1 MVNIRR
7 SIKYPEETDSYR
19 IGQRPRVKV
28 SVADY
33 GVGNLHS
40 IRKALELAGARP
52 VIESNMRSLLDAEVI
67 VFPGVGAF
75 DSAMD
80 RLLPFKD
87 VLADRLMAGTPC
99 LGICIGA
106 QILFEGSEEG
116 KRPGLGFFKG
126 RVVRV
131 QAERVPHMGWNKVV
145 SSDPAFAGTDSPYY
159 YFAHSYHGSPAEDVT
174 VATTDYYGEFPS
186 AFRKKN
192 VLGVQFHPE
201 KSNASGAVFLRNFV
215 KFIEAKL

>member
-1 MVNIRR
+1 MVSIRR
-7 SIKYPEETDSYR
+7 SVKYPEENDSYR
-19 IGQRPRVKV
+19 EGQRPRVRV
-28 SVADY
+28 AVADY

-52 VIESNMRSLLDAEVI
+52 VIEPNMRNLLEAEAV

-75 DSAMD
+75 DSAME
-80 RLLPFKD
+80 RLLPYREIIN
-87 VLADRLMAGTPC
+87 DRLEAGTPC

-116 KRPGLGFFKG
+116 KGPGLGFIKG
-126 RVVRV
+126 RVVRLK
-131 QAERVPHMGWNKVV
+131 AERVPHMGWNRVD
-145 SSDPAFAGTDSPYY
+145 SQDTAFAGVPSPYF
-159 YFAHSYHGSPAEDVT
+159 YFAHSFHGSPAEDV
-174 VATTDYYGEFPS
+174 VISTTDYYGVFPS

-201 KSNASGAVFLRNFV
+201 KSDVSGAKFLSNFV
-215 KFIEAKL
+215 RFIEAKL

>member
-7 SIKYPEETDSYR
+7 SVKYPEENDSYR
-19 IGQRPRVKV
+19 IGQRPRVRV
-28 SVADY
+28 SIADY

-40 IRKALELAGARP
+40 IRKALELAGASP
-52 VIESNMRSLLDAEVI
+52 VIESNMRNLLNAEVI

-75 DSAMD
+75 DSAMEKLLPYRDIIVD
-80 RLLPFKD
+80 RLD
-87 VLADRLMAGTPC
+87 AGTPC

-106 QILFEGSEEG
+106 QVLFERSEEG
-116 KRPGLGFFKG
+116 TRPGLGFMKG
-126 RVVRV
+126 PVVRLK
-131 QAERVPHMGWNKVV
+131 AERVPHMGWNEVRSQSNEFEGV
-145 SSDPAFAGTDSPYY
+145 PSPYF
-159 YFAHSYHGSPAEDVT
+159 YFAHSYHGQPVEDVT
-174 VATTDYYGEFPS
+174 IATTDYFGEFPS

-201 KSNASGAVFLRNFV
+201 KSSASGAAFLKNFV

>member
-7 SIKYPEETDSYR
+7 SIKYPEENDSYR
-19 IGQRPRVKV
+19 IGQRPKVRVA
-28 SVADY
+28 VADY

-52 VIESNMRSLLDAEVI
+52 VIESNMRNLLDAEVI

-75 DSAMD
+75 DSAME
-80 RLLPFKD
+80 RLLPYRD
-87 VLADRLMAGTPC
+87 IILDRLNAGTPC

-106 QILFEGSEEG
+106 QILFESSEEG
-116 KRPGLGFFKG
+116 SGPG
-126 RVVRV
+126 
-131 QAERVPHMGWNKVV
+131 HMGWNKVV
-145 SSDPAFAGTDSPYY
+145 SSDPFFEGVDSPYF
-159 YFAHSYHGSPAEDVT
+159 YFAHSFHGSPQEDVA

-201 KSNASGAVFLRNFV
+201 KSSTSGAAFLKNFV

>member
-1 MVNIRR
+1 MVIRR
-7 SIKYPEETDSYR
+7 SVKYPEETDSYR
-19 IGQRPRVKV
+19 IGQRPKVRV

-52 VIESNMRSLLDAEVI
+52 VIESNMRNLMDAEVI

-75 DSAMD
+75 DSAME
-80 RLLPFKD
+80 RLLPYKD
-87 VLADRLMAGTPC
+87 IIIDRLQAGTPC

-106 QILFEGSEEG
+106 QILFERSEEG
-116 KRPGLGFFKG
+116 SGPGLGFMKG
-126 RVVRV
+126 GVVRLK
-131 QAERVPHMGWNKVV
+131 AERVPHMGWNEVV
-145 SSDPAFAGTDSPYY
+145 SSDPFFEGVSSPYF
-159 YFAHSYHGSPAEDVT
+159 YFAHSFHGSPQEDVA
-174 VATTDYYGEFPS
+174 VATTDYYGKFPS

-201 KSNASGAVFLRNFV
+201 KSSASGATFLRNFV

>member
-1 MVNIRR
+1 MVIRR
-7 SIKYPEETDSYR
+7 SIKYPEENDSYR
-19 IGQRPRVKV
+19 IGQRPKVRV

-52 VIESNMRSLLDAEVI
+52 VIESNMRNLMDAEVI

-75 DSAMD
+75 DSAME
-80 RLLPFKD
+80 RLLPYRD
-87 VLADRLMAGTPC
+87 IIIDRLNAGTPC

-106 QILFEGSEEG
+106 QILFERSEEG
-116 KRPGLGFFKG
+116 AGPGLGFMKG
-126 RVVRV
+126 DVVRL

-145 SSDPAFAGTDSPYY
+145 SDDRAFEGVTSPYF
-159 YFAHSYHGSPAEDVT
+159 YFAHSFHGSPQEDVAI
-174 VATTDYYGEFPS
+174 ATTDYYGEFPS

-201 KSNASGAVFLRNFV
+201 KSSVSGATFLRNFV

>member
-1 MVNIRR
+1 MVSIRR
-7 SIKYPEETDSYR
+7 SVKYPEENDSYR
-19 IGQRPRVKV
+19 IGQRPKVRVAI
-28 SVADY
+28 ADY

-52 VIESNMRSLLDAEVI
+52 VIESNMRNLLDAEVM

-75 DSAMD
+75 DSAMEKLEPFRDIIVD
-80 RLLPFKD
+80 RLN
-87 VLADRLMAGTPC
+87 AGTPC
-99 LGICIGA
+99 LGICVGA

-116 KRPGLGFFKG
+116 SKAGLGFMKG
-126 RVVRV
+126 EVVKLK
-131 QAERVPHMGWNKVV
+131 AERVPHMGWNAVRSEDQV
-145 SSDPAFAGTDSPYY
+145 FEGAGSPYF
-159 YFAHSYHGSPAEDVT
+159 YFAHSFYGQPSES
-174 VATTDYYGEFPS
+174 VAVGTTDYYGEFPS

-201 KSNASGAVFLRNFV
+201 KSSASGAAFLNNFV

>member
-1 MVNIRR
+1 MVIRR
-7 SIKYPEETDSYR
+7 SVKYPEETDSYR
-19 IGQRPRVKV
+19 IGQRPKVRVA
-28 SVADY
+28 VADY

-52 VIESNMRSLLDAEVI
+52 VIESNMRNLLDAEVM

-75 DSAMD
+75 DSAME
-80 RLLPFKD
+80 RLLPYRD
-87 VLADRLMAGTPC
+87 IIVDRLDAGTPC

-106 QILFEGSEEG
+106 QILFESSEEG
-116 KRPGLGFFKG
+116 SGPGLGFMKG
-126 RVVRV
+126 KVERLK
-131 QAERVPHMGWNKVV
+131 AERVPHMGWNQVI
-145 SSDPAFAGTDSPYY
+145 SSDASFDGVTSPYF
-159 YFAHSYHGSPAEDVT
+159 YFAHSFHGSPKEEVT
-174 VATTDYYGEFPS
+174 IAKTDYYGEFPS

-201 KSNASGAVFLRNFV
+201 KSSASGAVFLRNFV

>member
-1 MVNIRR
+1 MVNVRR
-7 SIKYPEETDSYR
+7 SVKYPEENDSYR
-19 IGQRPRVKV
+19 IGQRPKVRVAI
-28 SVADY
+28 ADY

-52 VIESNMRSLLDAEVI
+52 VIETNMRSLLDAEVI

-75 DSAMD
+75 DSCMQKLLPYRDIIVD
-80 RLLPFKD
+80 RLN
-87 VLADRLMAGTPC
+87 AGTPC

-106 QILFEGSEEG
+106 QILFEESEEG
-116 KRPGLGFFKG
+116 ASPGLGFMKG
-126 RVVRV
+126 KVVKL
-131 QAERVPHMGWNKVV
+131 QAERVPHMGWNRVV
-145 SSDPAFAGTDSPYY
+145 SQDSAFEGVESPYF
-159 YFAHSYHGSPAEDVT
+159 YFAHSYHGGPAENVA
-174 VATTDYYGEFPS
+174 VATTDYFGEFPS

-201 KSNASGAVFLRNFV
+201 KSSASGAVFLRNFV